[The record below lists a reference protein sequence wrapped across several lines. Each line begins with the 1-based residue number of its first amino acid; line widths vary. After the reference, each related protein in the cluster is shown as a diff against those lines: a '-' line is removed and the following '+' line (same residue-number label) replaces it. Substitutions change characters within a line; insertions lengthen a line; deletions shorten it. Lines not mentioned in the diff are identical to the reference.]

1 MTNKAQ
7 AETLSFNAE
16 VSKVLH
22 LMIHSLYTNKDIF
35 VRELVS
41 NASDACDKLRY
52 QAQSDAALL
61 KDDPELKIRISC
73 DTKYRTLTIQDNGI
87 GMNRDEL
94 VANLG
99 TIARSGTQEFMKN
112 LSDGKDKGVELIG
125 QFGVGFYSAFIVSE
139 KVEVE
144 SRKAG
149 DKEGWRWVSDGAGE
163 FTIEPVE
170 GNVSRGTKI
179 TLHLKKEEKDYLDEF
194 KIGHIVKTYSDH
206 ISIPV
211 MFVGEKGTE
220 TLLNSSSA
228 LWMRSKSDITEAQY
242 KEFYHAVAHSPDDP
256 WMTIHNKAE
265 GKIEYTNLLFIPS
278 MPPFDLFH
286 PDRRRRVKLYI
297 KRVFITDDGIDLIP
311 QWLRFLRGVVD
322 SEDLPLNI
330 SRETLQHNAVLDK
343 IRQGLVKRVLG
354 DLKKRADKDAENY
367 ETFWL
372 NFGAVLKEGLCEQG
386 QDKLPLLEV
395 CRFYS
400 TKSGDDLISLDQ
412 YIERM
417 KEGQGKV
424 YYLTGENREAMLK
437 SPQLEGFIKRGIE
450 VLLFTDHVDDFWV
463 NVVHQYKEKEMESVT
478 RATLSDDEND
488 AKDKKSTDE
497 SEKKSKAD
505 IDNLLSLLQAILS
518 GDVKQVRVTHKLAD
532 SPVCLAVGEGD
543 MDIRIERFLSE
554 QKQLPGTSARILEI
568 NPKHPLILTLAKEA
582 TSRGKTEQLTDA
594 AWLLLDQAR
603 ILEGETIRDPG
614 AFSRRLTAFMGKGW
628 AA

>member
-1 MTNKAQ
+1 
-7 AETLSFNAE
+7 ETLSFNAE

-73 DTKYRTLTIQDNGI
+73 DAKHRTLTIQDNGI

-94 VANLG
+94 VSNLG

-112 LSDGKDKGVELIG
+112 LADGKDKGVELIG

-149 DKEGWRWVSDGAGE
+149 DKHGWRWVSDGAGE

-170 GNVSRGTKI
+170 ENVSRGTKI

-194 KIGHIVKTYSDH
+194 RIGHIIKTYSDH

-354 DLKKRADKDAENY
+354 DLKKRADKDAESY

-386 QDKLPLLEV
+386 QEKQPLLEV

-400 TKSGDDLISLDQ
+400 TKSGEDLISLDQ

-424 YYLTGENREAMLK
+424 YYLTGENRETMLK

-478 RATLSDDEND
+478 RATLSDDEDD
-488 AKDKKSTDE
+488 AQDKKSTDE
-497 SEKKSKAD
+497 SEKKTKAD

-582 TSRGKTEQLTDA
+582 ASRGKTEQLTDA